1 MATNAAITK
10 FRTIAEQA
18 ETALNTLA
26 AGINTTNRL
35 YQRSAADRTPAG
47 QKKYWAELVVKH
59 LVELGRIQTSIDSIV
74 PTAEKTIAAARA
86 ALMPEA
92 TTDQGRMAAELGVQR
107 ILGRR
112 LDTRSVLDMVTGDA
126 PSPTRTLL
134 LTELADRG
142 QIGADVIEDVLK
154 GTDEAYNTAV
164 FAKGRAQTVANIL
177 SQKAATLQGWLT
189 TAPNVGTTQLDV
201 EGVAGNVSVATVL
214 DAGEY
219 RTHGGGEDR
228 VFTHLS

>member
-1 MATNAAITK
+1 MATNAIIK
-10 FRTIAEQA
+10 FRPIAEHA
-18 ETALNTLA
+18 ENALNTLA
-26 AGINTTNRL
+26 TGINSSNRL
-35 YQRSAADRTPAG
+35 YQRSASDRTPAG

-59 LVELGRIQTSIDSIV
+59 LVELGRIQANIDNIV
-74 PTAEKTIAAARA
+74 PTAENTITAARA
-86 ALMPEA
+86 ALMPTA
-92 TTDQGRMAAELGVQR
+92 TTDQGRMSAELGVQR

-112 LDTRSVLDMVTGDA
+112 LDTQAVLDIVKSEA

-142 QIGADVIEDVLK
+142 QIGGDVIEDVLK
-154 GTDEAYNTAV
+154 GTDEAYNAAV
-164 FAKGRAQTVANIL
+164 FAKGRAQTVTGIL
-177 SQKAATLQGWLT
+177 MQKSATLQGWLT

-201 EGVAGNVSVATVL
+201 DGVAGNVSVATVL

-219 RTHGGGEDR
+219 KTHGGGEDR

>member
-1 MATNAAITK
+1 MANAAIIK
-10 FRTIAEQA
+10 FRTIAERA

-26 AGINTTNRL
+26 TGINTTNRL
-35 YQRSAADRTPAG
+35 YQRTAADRTPAG
-47 QKKYWAELVVKH
+47 QSKYWAELVVKH

-74 PTAEKTIAAARA
+74 PTAEKTITAARA
-86 ALMPEA
+86 TLMPEA
-92 TTDQGRMAAELGVQR
+92 TTDQGRMSAELGVQR
-107 ILGRR
+107 ILGRK
-112 LDTRSVLDMVTGDA
+112 LDTQAVLDIVKSDA

-142 QIGADVIEDVLK
+142 QIGGDVIEDVLK
-154 GTDEAYNTAV
+154 GTDDAYAAAV

-201 EGVAGNVSVATVL
+201 DGVAARISVADIL
-214 DAGEY
+214 DQGENIGHVGTDATEY
-219 RTHGGGEDR
+219 TS
-228 VFTHLS
+228 LS

>member
-1 MATNAAITK
+1 MANAATTK
-10 FRTIAEQA
+10 FRPIAEQA

-26 AGINTTNRL
+26 TGINTTNRL
-35 YQRSAADRTPAG
+35 YQRTAADRTPAG
-47 QKKYWAELVVKH
+47 QKKYWDELVVKH
-59 LVELGRIQTSIDSIV
+59 LVELGRIQTIIGNIV
-74 PTAEKTIAAARA
+74 PTAEKTITAARA

-134 LTELADRG
+134 LTELAARG
-142 QIGADVIEDVLK
+142 DIGGDVIEGVLK
-154 GTDEAYNTAV
+154 STDEAYAAAV
-164 FAKGRAQTVANIL
+164 FAKGRAQTVTGVL

-189 TAPNVGTTQLDV
+189 TAPNVGTMQLDV
-201 EGVAGNVSVATVL
+201 DGVAARISVADIL
-214 DAGEY
+214 DQGENIGHVGTDATEY
-219 RTHGGGEDR
+219 TS
-228 VFTHLS
+228 LS